1 MRFSRKCF
9 DSITYMTM
17 TTTREEISDKQTI
30 ISFER
35 ERERERDCT
44 RGREREEREKEE
56 KEIKMRHMGG
66 ERENDWRYMLKR
78 DIQREER

>member
-35 ERERERDCT
+35 ERERERE
-44 RGREREEREKEE
+44 RLYKGKREGRKRKRRKSNKDETY
-56 KEIKMRHMGG
+56 GG
-66 ERENDWRYMLKR
+66 RKGE
-78 DIQREER
+78 

>member
-35 ERERERDCT
+35 EREREREIVQ
-44 RGREREEREKEE
+44 GEERGKKEK
-56 KEIKMRHMGG
+56 KKK
-66 ERENDWRYMLKR
+66 KR
-78 DIQREER
+78 